1 MTPESPAAPAEAVT
15 PAAPPKRSPGH
26 RGTDIKDTIAEMT
39 ARANEITLEAGS
51 KMANALRNILR
62 SAIGSDELSI
72 DATRDV
78 VDYFRRRHLMSADD
92 AQLLLDEVAEAAGKK
107 KGTEGPKL
115 PPLPGKPAA
124 HKVDSLAKL
133 AQELS
138 LPPTPGAA
146 TQPPPPIVLP
156 GATVTPKA
164 EAKVEAKGVAP
175 KAAAK
180 PAAKA
185 PVKAVEDDEDEAPKA
200 AKPATKAAAKAPAA
214 KAPAKAP
221 APKAAAKAPA
231 AKAPATKAAAKAPAS
246 KAPAKPAAK
255 APAKPAAKTAKKK

>member
-1 MTPESPAAPAEAVT
+1 MTPDAPAAAESAT

-62 SAIGSDELSI
+62 SAIGSDELSV

-92 AQLLLDEVAEAAGKK
+92 AQALLDEVAEAAGKK
-107 KGTEGPKL
+107 KGSEGPKL

-156 GATVTPKA
+156 GGV
-164 EAKVEAKGVAP
+164 VEA
-175 KAAAK
+175 AASVAK

-185 PVKAVEDDEDEAPKA
+185 PAKAAAKAAPVSEPEPAKA
-200 AKPATKAAAKAPAA
+200 AKPAAKTAAKAPAA
-214 KAPAKAP
+214 KAPAT
-221 APKAAAKAPA
+221 KAAAKAPA
-231 AKAPATKAAAKAPAS
+231 AKAPATKAAAKAPAARTSS
-246 KAPAKPAAK
+246 KPAAKSAAKPAAK
-255 APAKPAAKTAKKK
+255 KK

>member
-1 MTPESPAAPAEAVT
+1 MTPDAPATAEAVT

-62 SAIGSDELSI
+62 SALGTDELSV

-92 AQLLLDEVAEAAGKK
+92 AQALLDEVAEAAGKK
-107 KGTEGPKL
+107 KGAEGPKL

-156 GATVTPKA
+156 GVPA
-164 EAKVEAKGVAP
+164 EARP
-175 KAAAK
+175 AAAK
-180 PAAKA
+180 PATKAAATKAPVAKDEPAAAAAAAKAEKAAPAKAAAKA
-185 PVKAVEDDEDEAPKA
+185 PAAKVAPAKAEKA
-200 AKPATKAAAKAPAA
+200 APVAKAPATKAAAKAPAA
-214 KAPAKAP
+214 KAPAK
-221 APKAAAKAPA
+221 PA
-231 AKAPATKAAAKAPAS
+231 AKT
-246 KAPAKPAAK
+246 AAK
-255 APAKPAAKTAKKK
+255 APAKKK

>member
-1 MTPESPAAPAEAVT
+1 MTPDAPASAEAVT

-62 SAIGSDELSI
+62 AAIGTDELSV

-92 AQLLLDEVAEAAGKK
+92 AQALLDEVAEAAGKK
-107 KGTEGPKL
+107 KGAEGPKL

-156 GATVTPKA
+156 GVP
-164 EAKVEAKGVAP
+164 VEARP
-175 KAAAK
+175 AAAK
-180 PAAKA
+180 PAAKTAAKA
-185 PVKAVEDDEDEAPKA
+185 PATKA
-200 AKPATKAAAKAPAA
+200 AKAEPADEPVAKAAPAKAPAKTAAAKAPAATKAAPAAKTAAKAPATKAAAKAPAA
-214 KAPAKAP
+214 KAPAKT
-221 APKAAAKAPA
+221 AAK
-231 AKAPATKAAAKAPAS
+231 S
-246 KAPAKPAAK
+246 AAK
-255 APAKPAAKTAKKK
+255 APAKKK

>member
-62 SAIGSDELSI
+62 AAIGGDELSI

-92 AQLLLDEVAEAAGKK
+92 AQSLLDEVAEAAGKK
-107 KGTEGPKL
+107 KGAEGPKL

-156 GATVTPKA
+156 GLTVTPKA

-175 KAAAK
+175 KAPVR

-185 PVKAVEDDEDEAPKA
+185 AEPVEAPKA
-200 AKPATKAAAKAPAA
+200 VTK
-214 KAPAKAP
+214 
-221 APKAAAKAPA
+221 PA
-231 AKAPATKAAAKAPAS
+231 AKAPATKAAAKAPAP
-246 KAPAKPAAK
+246 KAPATKAAAKAPATKAAAK
-255 APAKPAAKTAKKK
+255 APAKPAAKVAAKAPAKSAAKAPAKAPAKAAKKK

>member
-1 MTPESPAAPAEAVT
+1 MTPDAPVAPAESAT

-62 SAIGSDELSI
+62 AAIGSDELSV

-92 AQLLLDEVAEAAGKK
+92 AQALLDEVAEAAGKK
-107 KGTEGPKL
+107 KGNEGPKL

-138 LPPTPGAA
+138 LPPTPGSA

-156 GATVTPKA
+156 GGV
-164 EAKVEAKGVAP
+164 VEAAAPAAKPAARTAAKPAAKAAPVVDEEGEEEVEEP
-175 KAAAK
+175 KAAKPASKTAAKAPAAKAPAK

-185 PVKAVEDDEDEAPKA
+185 PVAKA
-200 AKPATKAAAKAPAA
+200 PATKAAAKAPAA
-214 KAPAKAP
+214 KAPA
-221 APKAAAKAPA
+221 
-231 AKAPATKAAAKAPAS
+231 
-246 KAPAKPAAK
+246 AK
-255 APAKPAAKTAKKK
+255 APAKPAAKSAAKPAAKKK

>member
-1 MTPESPAAPAEAVT
+1 MTPDAPASAEAVT

-62 SAIGSDELSI
+62 AAIGTDDLSV

-92 AQLLLDEVAEAAGKK
+92 AQALLDEVAEAAGKK
-107 KGTEGPKL
+107 KGSEGPKL

-156 GATVTPKA
+156 GVP
-164 EAKVEAKGVAP
+164 VEARP
-175 KAAAK
+175 TAAK
-180 PAAKA
+180 PAAKSAAKAA
-185 PVKAVEDDEDEAPKA
+185 PKAEVAEESAPKA
-200 AKPATKAAAKAPAA
+200 APAKPAAKTAAKAAPAKAEKAAPAAKTATKAPAAKTAAKAPAA
-214 KAPAKAP
+214 KAPAKT
-221 APKAAAKAPA
+221 AAK
-231 AKAPATKAAAKAPAS
+231 S
-246 KAPAKPAAK
+246 AAK
-255 APAKPAAKTAKKK
+255 APAKKK

>member
-1 MTPESPAAPAEAVT
+1 MTPDAPAAPAEAAT

-62 SAIGSDELSI
+62 SAIGADDLSV

-92 AQLLLDEVAEAAGKK
+92 AQSLLDEVAEAAGKK
-107 KGTEGPKL
+107 KGSEGPKL

-124 HKVDSLAKL
+124 QRVDSLAKL

-156 GATVTPKA
+156 GGVVESKPAAKSVVKTPI
-164 EAKVEAKGVAP
+164 AKGEEP
-175 KAAAK
+175 KAAKPVAK
-180 PAAKA
+180 TAAPAAKA
-185 PVKAVEDDEDEAPKA
+185 PVAKTAPKA
-200 AKPATKAAAKAPAA
+200 AAPAKPAATKAPASKTAAKAPAA
-214 KAPAKAP
+214 KAAAKAP
-221 APKAAAKAPA
+221 AKAAAKAPA
-231 AKAPATKAAAKAPAS
+231 KA
-246 KAPAKPAAK
+246 
-255 APAKPAAKTAKKK
+255 AKKK